1 MIMARRRLIA
11 LPLLG
16 LAPARAE
23 APGRHVNHAADPAG
37 FAPRFGGFCAYGV
50 AQGCKVDIDPEA
62 WQIVAGRLC
71 LNCSREVHRPWSR
84 DIRGHLAAAEANR
97 AALAHG

>member
-1 MIMARRRLIA
+1 
-11 LPLLG
+11 
-16 LAPARAE
+16 
-23 APGRHVNHAADPAG
+23 
-37 FAPRFGGFCAYGV
+37 
-50 AQGCKVDIDPEA
+50 VDIDPEA

-84 DIRGHLAAAEANR
+84 DIPGHLAAAKAKR